1 MLFATEPP
9 ILATPAS
16 STLVPQ
22 TAFLEGQEAVLEGRI
37 EEITFRSERNGFTV
51 ADFILEDGRQLKI
64 VGILADP
71 RLGEPLVVTGVFAR
85 DPRFGLQLEITG
97 LLDLD
102 VSEEVAREYLASGAV
117 PGFGPARA
125 AEVVE
130 AYRADTLQILALK
143 PDSLIDFHG
152 VTKKN
157 LPKIKKGLRETL
169 HLAPIIGLFGLA
181 YQTYHELD
189 RNTNRI
195 SSRTARRAYR
205 RYGAGA
211 SEIIRANP
219 WRLANDLGG
228 VGFTTADRIALGL
241 GCDFNSPTRV
251 EAAILQALRDA
262 CRGKEDPNEDG
273 GHIVYPR
280 KNLRARASQMCGQLF
295 GEVDAAIDRLIASGE
310 IEAIEKPEGLALPY
324 LAQAERIIAAKIHAI
339 TSFVDA
345 HPITVSEE
353 EIDEIERN
361 EHEALVRFSKLS
373 DTNPGLTRYPTKV
386 EATAA
391 DKLAAQTS
399 TNDQG
404 DNLNF
409 VFDPSQR
416 RAIRGALE
424 DRITIITGQPGT
436 GKTTL
441 VRAILDLAD
450 KHGLT
455 SALVSPYG
463 RAAKRLSEATGR
475 KASTIHRFLRYHPE
489 EGWRGPESL
498 PDLLVADEGSTLSST
513 LAAHLFEA
521 LPSYVRIILVG
532 DEDQL
537 PSIEPGNVLGDLLGA
552 PSINVLRLNTIH
564 RTAADSGVPELTR
577 QIRIGVQ
584 RPTYD
589 GRTTRFIPRGND
601 VTKTSQE
608 QAAEIAA
615 WIAETITR
623 YKDRI
628 DEFQILCPMKIGLV
642 GTKALNELVQSIVN
656 PGPHEK
662 FHKSQGYKLYPG
674 DRVLVTKN
682 DYENNLF
689 NGDVGKLVDIEDDG
703 RLKINFDGEERIVSA
718 DAGGGMILAFAIT
731 IHKSIGSEFPIV
743 IIPMHTSFWIALER
757 RLFYTAVSRARQTVA
772 IVGKNRAIE
781 RAISHHD
788 PKGRRTMLPELLK
801 AKTAE
806 TGPLVMANTDA
817 EEDF

>member
-1 MLFATEPP
+1 MLFAPEPP
-9 ILATPAS
+9 ILDSPTPSMLA
-16 STLVPQ
+16 PQ
-22 TAFLEGQEAVLEGRI
+22 TAFLEGEEAVLEGHI
-37 EEITFRSERNGFTV
+37 EKIIFRSERNGFTV

-64 VGILADP
+64 VGILAAPEVD
-71 RLGEPLVVTGVFAR
+71 EPLVVTGVFTR

-157 LPKIKKGLRETL
+157 LPKIKRGLRETL
-169 HLAPIIGLFGLA
+169 HLAPIIGLFGVA
-181 YQTYHELD
+181 YQTYHALD
-189 RNTNRI
+189 KNANRI

-251 EAAILQALRDA
+251 EAAVLQALRDA

-280 KNLRARASQMCGQLF
+280 TNLRARASQMCGQLF

-353 EIDEIERN
+353 EIDEIEHN
-361 EHEALVRFSKLS
+361 EHEAFIRFSKLS

-386 EATAA
+386 ETAVSEESTVQDATR
-391 DKLAAQTS
+391 DDGPK
-399 TNDQG
+399 
-404 DNLNF
+404 F

-416 RAIRGALE
+416 RAIRRALE

-498 PDLLVADEGSTLSST
+498 PDLLVVDEGSTLSST
-513 LAAHLFEA
+513 LAARLFEA
-521 LPSYVRIILVG
+521 LPSYIRIILVG

-577 QIRIGVQ
+577 QIRIGV
-584 RPTYD
+584 RKPTYD

-601 VTKTSQE
+601 VTKSSQE
-608 QAAEIAA
+608 QAADIAV

-623 YKDRI
+623 YQERI

-642 GTKALNELVQSIVN
+642 GTKALNELVQGIVN
-656 PGPHEK
+656 PGPHER

-689 NGDVGKLVDIEDDG
+689 NGDVGKLVNIEDDE
-703 RLKINFDGEERIVSA
+703 RLRINFDGEERIVSA
-718 DAGGGMILAFAIT
+718 DAGGGMILAYAIT
-731 IHKSIGSEFPIV
+731 IHKAQGSEFPIV

-772 IVGKNRAIE
+772 IVGKTRAIE

-801 AKTAE
+801 AVTVE
-806 TGPLVMANTDA
+806 VGPLIMANDNGD
-817 EEDF
+817 EDF